1 MSEEML
7 KQKLAD
13 LQKYLDKVEL
23 ENKQLKEVII
33 QLQNEKFQA
42 KIKAT

>member
-7 KQKLAD
+7 KQRLVD

-23 ENKQLKEVII
+23 ENKQLKEIII

-42 KIKAT
+42 KVKAT